1 MSNSRKLILPFGEI
15 LLMATRLTCLG
26 FFVALFAGC
35 QTSSSRTS
43 AYYSEYLSTPNIPE
57 VCRAAG
63 RPSDMLVGR
72 DPAERKDA
80 ALRAVKTR
88 NITCDWSQII
98 ADWHEYKL
106 SEASRPSAPAAQ
118 RESAVFLRSEWASPD
133 FQRCVYN
140 DGSSTLRP
148 HNMRCRST
156 K

>member
-1 MSNSRKLILPFGEI
+1 MLMTTKLICF
-15 LLMATRLTCLG
+15 G

-35 QTSSSRTS
+35 QTTSSRTS

-63 RPSDMLVGR
+63 RPSDVFVGR
-72 DPAERKDA
+72 ELDERKDA

-106 SEASRPSAPAAQ
+106 SEASRPSTPAAQ
-118 RESAVFLRSEWASPD
+118 RDSAVFLRSEYASPD

-148 HNMRCRST
+148 HNMKCSST